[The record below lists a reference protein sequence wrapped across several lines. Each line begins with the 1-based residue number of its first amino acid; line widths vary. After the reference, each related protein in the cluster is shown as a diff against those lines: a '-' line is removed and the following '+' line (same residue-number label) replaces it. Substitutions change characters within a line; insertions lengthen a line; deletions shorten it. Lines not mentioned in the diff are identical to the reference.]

1 MEAAV
6 SVYQNP
12 AARPPPFSPLRYGT
26 FQAVWVANLISN
38 FGGLIQSMGA
48 AWLMTSLTGSAGL
61 VALVQASTTLPIM
74 LFSLAAG
81 AIADNYEKRAVM
93 LVAQTFM
100 IIVSVLLAGT
110 ILG

>member
-1 MEAAV
+1 
-6 SVYQNP
+6 
-12 AARPPPFSPLRYGT
+12 
-26 FQAVWVANLISN
+26 VWVANLISN
-38 FGGLIQSMGA
+38 FSGLIQSVGA

-93 LVAQTFM
+93 LVAQTWTVRRTGALM
-100 IIVSVLLAGT
+100 AWIMLL
-110 ILG
+110 L

>member
-1 MEAAV
+1 
-6 SVYQNP
+6 
-12 AARPPPFSPLRYGT
+12 L
-26 FQAVWVANLISN
+26 QAVWVANLISN
-38 FGGLIQSMGA
+38 FGGLIQSVGA

-100 IIVSVLLAGT
+100 IIVSVLLVGT

>member
-12 AARPPPFSPLRYGT
+12 AARPPPFSPLRHGT
-26 FQAVWVANLISN
+26 FRAVWVANLISN
-38 FGGLIQSMGA
+38 FGGHIQSVGA

-100 IIVSVLLAGT
+100 IVVSVLLVGT

>member
-1 MEAAV
+1 
-6 SVYQNP
+6 
-12 AARPPPFSPLRYGT
+12 
-26 FQAVWVANLISN
+26 
-38 FGGLIQSMGA
+38 
-48 AWLMTSLTGSAGL
+48 
-61 VALVQASTTLPIM
+61 M

-100 IIVSVLLAGT
+100 IVVSVLLVGT